1 MKKLKEYSIPFAGL
15 KLGQHQF
22 NYEIGKAFFEDFNF
36 DEFNDASVQVQV
48 LLDKKSTLLE
58 LEFKA
63 SGTVNIPCDISSEP
77 YDQKITSSLHLVVK
91 FGEEYNDE
99 NEEILIIPH
108 GEHQIQIAQYIYE
121 MIILAV
127 PAKRVHPG
135 IKDGTLDSEI
145 VKKLKELQP
154 KEENNNDTKT
164 DPRWDSLRKLLTDK

>member
-15 KLGQHQF
+15 KPGEHRF
-22 NYEIGKAFFEDFNF
+22 DYEIGKAFFEDFNF

-48 LLDKKSTLLE
+48 VLDKRSTLLE
-58 LEFKA
+58 LEFNA
-63 SGTVNIPCDISSEP
+63 SGTVNVPCDISSEP
-77 YDQKITSSLHLVVK
+77 YDQKIKSSLHLVVK

-127 PAKRVHPG
+127 PAKRIHPG
-135 IKDGTLDSEI
+135 IEDGTLDSDI

-154 KEENNNDTKT
+154 KEENDNDTET